1 MLTLRTGTIDNF
13 TFGRRHTHL
22 LARADHTYQ
31 YSSTVRYGTGTGTST
46 ANHKEFTQSYTKKNL
61 PIK

>member
-31 YSSTVRYGTGTGTST
+31 YSSTVRHGTGT
-46 ANHKEFTQSYTKKNL
+46 ANHKEFTQSYTKKKL